1 MQYYTLEDSYS
12 SVIIVEHDLNAK
24 TYKEFE
30 DTINIIIENSMKNI
44 VISFKDVR
52 YMTSSALGLLLE
64 TKKIISSRDGNI
76 IFTDMNEYVSW
87 VLTVCGAYDEFK
99 IKKNLNDA
107 LMYISKNVSQK
118 KENEE

>member
-12 SVIIVEHDLNAK
+12 SVIIVEHDLNSK

-30 DTINIIIENSMKNI
+30 DAINLIIENSVKNI

-64 TKKIISSRDGNI
+64 TKKIISNREGDI

-99 IKKNLNDA
+99 IEQSLNDA
-107 LMYISKNVSQK
+107 LTYIAKNVSQE